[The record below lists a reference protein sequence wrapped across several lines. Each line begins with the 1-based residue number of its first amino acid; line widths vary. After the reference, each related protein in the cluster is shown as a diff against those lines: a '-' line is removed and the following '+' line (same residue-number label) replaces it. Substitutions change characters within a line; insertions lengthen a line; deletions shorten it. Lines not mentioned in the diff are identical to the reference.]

1 MAQALTYCRKSCGN
15 NMHVKCMKMYA
26 EFQRSST
33 GTKVRGPFVFLYNP
47 YIVEEDRDAAGV
59 KQFHVSRLLSK
70 VSISTSRKYGLSK
83 SASQPPSGFLWCAGG
98 MSAVPCGLGWARER
112 RSLPLP

>member
-33 GTKVRGPFVFLYNP
+33 GTKVRATLSLYP
-47 YIVEEDRDAAGV
+47 YKVAAGRERAGV
-59 KQFHVSRLLSK
+59 RLFHVSLLLSK
-70 VSISTSRKYGLSK
+70 VSTNSTQKYSRAK
-83 SASQPPSGFLWCAGG
+83 SAA
-98 MSAVPCGLGWARER
+98 
-112 RSLPLP
+112 